1 MSADGNPAHDRMR
14 TLTDSA
20 RKRNRKEVLAYYD
33 KTRINIG
40 HQHDCWMELKEGLRV
55 QTHAEVNF
63 STIAHDLVN
72 VDKLIVNIW
81 HIFNSFFRSA
91 CSSGTKFYLR
101 KLLKRILIPKPICC
115 NLY

>member
-20 RKRNRKEVLAYYD
+20 RKRNRKEVLAYYN

-55 QTHAEVNF
+55 HKNISGKNVHIYYLVLWF
-63 STIAHDLVN
+63 DL
-72 VDKLIVNIW
+72 
-81 HIFNSFFRSA
+81 
-91 CSSGTKFYLR
+91 
-101 KLLKRILIPKPICC
+101 
-115 NLY
+115 